1 MNLHSTIGNKGKLV
15 TEVIHFNKGN
25 KRTIT
30 GILTDTIKQ
39 GEFTK
44 FETTDGRMILV
55 NTANVDLIEVFGENE

>member
-1 MNLHSTIGNKGKLV
+1 MNLHSTIEQKGKIV
-15 TEVIHFNKGN
+15 TEILHFNNGN

-44 FETTDGRMILV
+44 FELEDGRLILI
-55 NTANVDLIEVFGENE
+55 NTSNVDMIEVFKEN